1 VIVLVGFMGAG
12 KTTVGRILAARAGAP
27 FVDTDALIE
36 SRWGAPIAKIFAEEG
51 EPAFREVERGVVAEV
66 LEGPEAV
73 VALGGGAMTDP
84 ATATALEWHTVV
96 WLDVSY
102 GEAMRRIGADAGRP
116 MLTAADPKALYEQRK
131 GMYER
136 VADHRIPVD
145 GLGSEEVAAAIAA
158 KVAGLRARP
167 EPVRRITVALGP
179 RSYDVVIG
187 RGISEQVT
195 TLIPPTPFA
204 EKAMIVTHASLA
216 PMAKQVASSLE
227 SRGLSTGIMPVPEG
241 EVSKSIVV
249 AESLW
254 EQMVDGGW
262 HRNDLVVAFG
272 GGVISDVAGFV
283 AGTYN
288 RGVPFLNVPTTLL
301 AQVDAAIGGKTGV
314 NLPQG
319 KNLVGVIHQPI
330 AVICDVDLLRGLPPE
345 ELRSG
350 LAEVVKY
357 GLIADATL
365 LALVERQARALLA
378 GDPDVLLDVVT
389 RCVAVKA
396 SIVSSDE
403 TERGV
408 RAHLNYG
415 HTFGHAIEA
424 ASEFRNIRHGEA
436 VALGMM
442 AAAYLAN
449 ELGRI
454 EEEVVDAHRR
464 VLQAMELPVTA
475 DLDLASLERAWRHDK
490 KYQGGVRFVLLSA
503 IGRVEAGVEAPR
515 PAIEAALRRL
525 AA

>member
-12 KTTVGRILAARAGAP
+12 KSTVGRILAARAGAP

-36 SRWGAPIAKIFAEEG
+36 GRWGASVAKIFKEEG
-51 EPAFREVERGVVAEV
+51 EPAFREIERSIVAEV
-66 LEGPEAV
+66 LDGPDAI
-73 VALGGGAMTDP
+73 VALGGGALTDP
-84 ATATALEWHTVV
+84 ATATALQWHTVV

-102 GEAMRRIGADAGRP
+102 GEAMRRIGEDAGRP
-116 MLTAADPKALYEQRK
+116 MLAIADPKALYEQRK
-131 GMYER
+131 GTYER

-145 GLGSEEVAAAIAA
+145 GIDSEEVASAIAA
-158 KVAGLRARP
+158 KISGLRARP
-167 EPVRRITVALGP
+167 EPVRRVTVSLGP
-179 RSYDVVIG
+179 RSYDVVVG
-187 RGISEQVT
+187 RGISEQIT

-216 PMAKQVASSLE
+216 PMAKQVAASLE
-227 SRGLSTGIMPVPEG
+227 TRGLATGVMPVPEG

-272 GGVISDVAGFV
+272 GGVVSDVAGFV
-283 AGTYN
+283 AATYN
-288 RGVPFLNVPTTLL
+288 RGVPFVNVPTTLL
-301 AQVDAAIGGKTGV
+301 GQVDAAIGGKTGV

-330 AVICDVDLLRGLPPE
+330 AVVCDVDLLRSLPPE
-345 ELRSG
+345 EMRSG

-365 LALVERQARALLA
+365 LALVERQAKSLLA
-378 GDPDVLLDVVT
+378 GDPEVLLDVVT

-396 SIVSSDE
+396 SIVSTDE

-415 HTFGHAIEA
+415 HTFAHAIEA
-424 ASEFRNIRHGEA
+424 ASEFRSIRHGEA
-436 VALGMM
+436 VSLGMM
-442 AAAYLAN
+442 AAAYLAQ
-449 ELGRI
+449 EVGRI
-454 EEEVVDAHRR
+454 DQDAVDAHRR

-475 DLDLASLERAWRHDK
+475 DLDLAALERAWRHDK
-490 KYQGGVRFVLLSA
+490 KYRGGVRFVLLSA
-503 IGRVEAGVEAPR
+503 IGRAESGIEAPR
-515 PAIEAALRRL
+515 PALEVAIKRMAE
-525 AA
+525 

>member
-1 VIVLVGFMGAG
+1 MIVLVGFMGAG
-12 KTTVGRILAARAGAP
+12 KSTVGRILAARVGAP

-36 SRWGAPIAKIFAEEG
+36 GRWGAPIAKIFADEG
-51 EPAFREVERGVVAEV
+51 EPAFREIERGIVAEV
-66 LEGPEAV
+66 LEGPEAI
-73 VALGGGAMTDP
+73 VALGGGALTDP
-84 ATATALEWHTVV
+84 ATATALQWHTVA
-96 WLDVSY
+96 WLDVTY
-102 GEAMRRIGADAGRP
+102 GEAMRRIGEDAGRP
-116 MLTAADPKALYEQRK
+116 MLTIADPKALYEQRRSV
-131 GMYER
+131 YER
-136 VADHRIPVD
+136 VADHHVAVD
-145 GLGSEEVAAAIAA
+145 GMDPDEVVSALAA
-158 KVAGLRARP
+158 KMGGLRAQP
-167 EPVRRITVALGP
+167 DPVRRVPVSLGE
-179 RSYDVVIG
+179 RSYDVVVG
-187 RGISEQVT
+187 RGISEQLT
-195 TLIPPTPFA
+195 TFLPPTPFA

-216 PMAKQVASSLE
+216 PMAKQVAASLE
-227 SRGLSTGIMPVPEG
+227 SRGLTTGVLPVPEG

-272 GGVISDVAGFV
+272 GGVITDVAGFV
-283 AGTYN
+283 AATYN
-288 RGVPFLNVPTTLL
+288 RGVPLVNVPTTLL
-301 AQVDAAIGGKTGV
+301 GQVDAAMGGKTGV

-319 KNLVGVIHQPI
+319 KNLVGVVYQPLMV
-330 AVICDVDLLRGLPPE
+330 ACDVDLLRGLPPE

-365 LALVERQARALLA
+365 LTLVERQAKQILA

-403 TERGV
+403 NERGV

-415 HTFGHAIEA
+415 HTFGHAIEH
-424 ASEFRNIRHGEA
+424 ASEFRGMRHGEA

-442 AAAYLAN
+442 AAAYLAR

-454 EEEVVDAHRR
+454 DEDVVQTHRR
-464 VLQAMELPVTA
+464 VLRAMELPVTA
-475 DLDLASLERAWRHDK
+475 QLDLAALERAWRHDK

-503 IGRVEAGVEAPR
+503 VGRVEAGIEAPR
-515 PAIEAALRRL
+515 AALVRAIERL
-525 AA
+525 AE

>member
-1 VIVLVGFMGAG
+1 MIVLVGFMGAG
-12 KTTVGRILAARAGAP
+12 KSTVGRILAARVGAP

-36 SRWGAPIAKIFAEEG
+36 GRWGAPIAKIFTEEG
-51 EPAFREVERGVVAEV
+51 EPAFREIERGVVAEV
-66 LEGPEAV
+66 LEGPEAI
-73 VALGGGAMTDP
+73 VALGGGALTDP
-84 ATATALEWHTVV
+84 ATTTALEWHTVV

-102 GEAMRRIGADAGRP
+102 GEAMRRIGEDAGRP
-116 MLTAADPKALYEQRK
+116 MLTISDPKALYDQRK
-131 GMYER
+131 SIYER
-136 VADHRIPVD
+136 VAGHRVSVD
-145 GLGSEEVAAAIAA
+145 GIDPDEVVSAIAM
-158 KVAGLRARP
+158 KIGGLRARP
-167 EPVRRITVALGP
+167 DPVRRVTVGLGP
-179 RSYDVVIG
+179 RSYDVVVG
-187 RGISEQVT
+187 RGISEQAT
-195 TLIPPTPFA
+195 TFLPPTPYA

-216 PMAKQVASSLE
+216 PMAKGVAASLE
-227 SRGLSTGIMPVPEG
+227 SRGLATGILPVPEG

-283 AGTYN
+283 AATYN
-288 RGVPFLNVPTTLL
+288 RGVPLVNVPTTLL
-301 AQVDAAIGGKTGV
+301 GQVDAAIGGKTGV

-319 KNLVGVIHQPI
+319 KNLVGVIHQPLM
-330 AVICDVDLLRGLPPE
+330 VVCDVDLLRSLPPE

-365 LALVERQARALLA
+365 LTLIERRAEAILA

-389 RCVAVKA
+389 RCVSVKA

-415 HTFGHAIEA
+415 HTFGHAIEHA
-424 ASEFRNIRHGEA
+424 AEFRGMRHGEA

-442 AAAYLAN
+442 AAAYLAR

-454 EEEVVDAHRR
+454 DEEAVQTHKR
-464 VLQAMELPVTA
+464 VLRAMELPVTA
-475 DLDLASLERAWRHDK
+475 NLDLAALERAWRHDK
-490 KYQGGVRFVLLSA
+490 KYLGGVRFVLLSA
-503 IGRVEAGVEAPR
+503 IGRVESGIEAPR
-515 PAIEAALRRL
+515 PALQRAIERMKE
-525 AA
+525 

>member
-1 VIVLVGFMGAG
+1 MIVLVGFMGAG
-12 KTTVGRILAARAGAP
+12 KSTVGRILAARVGAP

-36 SRWGAPIAKIFAEEG
+36 GRWGAPVARIFTDEG
-51 EPAFREVERGVVAEV
+51 EPAFREIERGVVAEV

-73 VALGGGAMTDP
+73 VALGGGALTDP
-84 ATATALEWHTVV
+84 ATATALQWHTVV

-102 GEAMRRIGADAGRP
+102 GEAMRRVGEDAGRP
-116 MLTAADPKALYEQRK
+116 MLTVADPKALYEQRK
-131 GMYER
+131 GVYGR

-145 GLGSEEVAAAIAA
+145 GVDSEEVVGAIAA
-158 KVAGLRARP
+158 KIGGLRARP
-167 EPVRRITVALGP
+167 DPVRRITVSLGP
-179 RSYDVVIG
+179 RSYDVVVG

-195 TLIPPTPFA
+195 TIVPPTPFA

-216 PMAKQVASSLE
+216 PMAKQVAASLE
-227 SRGLSTGIMPVPEG
+227 TRGLTTGIMPVPEG

-254 EQMVDGGW
+254 EAMVDGGW

-272 GGVISDVAGFV
+272 GGVVSDVAGFV
-283 AGTYN
+283 AATYN

-301 AQVDAAIGGKTGV
+301 GQVDAAIGGKTGV

-319 KNLVGVIHQPI
+319 KNLVGVIHQPL

-365 LALVERQARALLA
+365 LALLERQAGAILA
-378 GDPDVLLDVVT
+378 GDPDVLVEVVT

-396 SIVSSDE
+396 SIVSTDE

-415 HTFGHAIEA
+415 HTFAHAIEA
-424 ASEFRNIRHGEA
+424 AAEFGGIRHGEA

-442 AAAYLAN
+442 AAAYLAR

-454 EEEVVDAHRR
+454 DETTVQTHRR
-464 VLQAMELPVTA
+464 VLQAMELPVTGDVDVA
-475 DLDLASLERAWRHDK
+475 TLERAWRHDK

-503 IGRVEAGVEAPR
+503 IGRVETGVEAPR
-515 PAIEAALRRL
+515 PALEAALARL
-525 AA
+525 AR

>member
-1 VIVLVGFMGAG
+1 LIVLVGFMGAG
-12 KTTVGRILAARAGAP
+12 KSTVGRILAARAGAP
-27 FVDTDALIE
+27 FIDTDALIE
-36 SRWGAPIAKIFAEEG
+36 GRWGAPIERIFKEEG
-51 EPAFREVERGVVAEV
+51 EPAFREIERGVVAEV

-73 VALGGGAMTDP
+73 VALGGGAMNDP

-116 MLTAADPKALYEQRK
+116 MLTIADPKALYDQRN
-131 GMYER
+131 GVYER
-136 VADHRIPVD
+136 VADHRVPVD
-145 GLGSEEVAAAIAA
+145 DVDPEEVATAIAS
-158 KVAGLRARP
+158 KIAGLRARP
-167 EPVRRITVALGP
+167 EPVRRITVSLGP
-179 RSYDVVIG
+179 RSYDVLVG

-216 PMAKQVASSLE
+216 PMAKQVAASLE
-227 SRGLSTGIMPVPEG
+227 TRGLTTGIMPVPEG

-283 AGTYN
+283 AATYN
-288 RGVPFLNVPTTLL
+288 RGVPFVAVPTTLL
-301 AQVDAAIGGKTGV
+301 GQVDAAIGGKTAV

-319 KNLVGVIHQPI
+319 KNLVGVLHQPL
-330 AVICDVDLLRGLPPE
+330 AVVCDVDLLRSLPPE

-365 LALVERQARALLA
+365 LALIERQAELILA
-378 GDPDVLLDVVT
+378 GDPEVLLDVVT

-403 TERGV
+403 NERGV

-442 AAAYLAN
+442 AAAYLAH

-454 EEEVVDAHRR
+454 DEEAVQTHRR

-475 DLDLASLERAWRHDK
+475 DLDLAALERAWRHDK

-503 IGRVEAGVEAPR
+503 IGRVDSGVEAPR
-515 PAIEAALRRL
+515 PALEAAIKRL
-525 AA
+525 AS